1 MEWTSAVTKDDP
13 WHDIQVNFRG
23 SMDYKPSGDSLLS
36 RYEAEWGSGL
46 KLGKVYRR
54 TDCAPPAT
62 LDFAVRDWADHFKA
76 GGSQT
81 KPLDRDE
88 LGGAMMVNTA
98 PEVAAILPP
107 PPPTPPS
114 VRLEAISARAVA
126 RFAAKSP
133 VPSPASP
140 GLRSPG
146 VVAGRPSL
154 AGDPG
159 TAASADLVRSGL
171 AQATPPPRGRSMF
184 SAARSGFRRFGAG
197 LDAALTAAMPVADAF
212 KAHVEEELAAGVAS
226 EQRKAEARRAA
237 VQDRAREASEMAR
250 ATAAAARSAAK
261 RAQSLRPPPRTPPPQ
276 PHLPAPAYAN
286 LQALVADLPDGL
298 NWGTL
303 RSALGGTGLVHKEA
317 WAYYKSLNKHL

>member
-1 MEWTSAVTKDDP
+1 MEWTSAVKDDDP
-13 WHDIQVNFRG
+13 WHEIRTNFRG
-23 SMDYKPSGDSLLS
+23 SMDFKPSGESLLS
-36 RYEAEWGSGL
+36 RYEADWGSGIN
-46 KLGKVYRR
+46 LGKIYRR
-54 TDCAPPAT
+54 TNCAPPAT

-81 KPLDRDE
+81 TPLDRDE

-98 PEVAAILPP
+98 PEVVPP
-107 PPPTPPS
+107 PPPTPAA
-114 VRLEAISARAVA
+114 RLEAISARAVA

-171 AQATPPPRGRSMF
+171 AHATPPPRGRSMF

-197 LDAALTAAMPVADAF
+197 LDAALTAAMPVAGAF

-237 VQDRAREASEMAR
+237 VRAREASEMAR

-261 RAQSLRPPPRTPPPQ
+261 RAQSLRPPPRTPPPA
-276 PHLPAPAYAN
+276 PNIPAPAYAN
-286 LQALVADLPDGL
+286 LQAIVADLPDGL
-298 NWGTL
+298 NWGSL

>member
-1 MEWTSAVTKDDP
+1 
-13 WHDIQVNFRG
+13 
-23 SMDYKPSGDSLLS
+23 
-36 RYEAEWGSGL
+36 
-46 KLGKVYRR
+46 
-54 TDCAPPAT
+54 
-62 LDFAVRDWADHFKA
+62 
-76 GGSQT
+76 
-81 KPLDRDE
+81 
-88 LGGAMMVNTA
+88 
-98 PEVAAILPP
+98 
-107 PPPTPPS
+107 
-114 VRLEAISARAVA
+114 
-126 RFAAKSP
+126 
-133 VPSPASP
+133 
-140 GLRSPG
+140 
-146 VVAGRPSL
+146 
-154 AGDPG
+154 
-159 TAASADLVRSGL
+159 
-171 AQATPPPRGRSMF
+171 
-184 SAARSGFRRFGAG
+184 
-197 LDAALTAAMPVADAF
+197 MPVADAF